1 MSVDDPGRQCAGVR
15 EAISAR
21 LDGEPLGTPVAEL
34 ERHLANCVA
43 CAAWSSQAA
52 QVTRRARIA
61 PAPPVPD
68 LTAAILAALPPSPM
82 AAAAVRSRVLGNA
95 LRLALLAIGVAQAG
109 LAWPALQRGAGAM
122 SAPVHMAHETG
133 AWNLAVAVA
142 FLAVAAAPQLAPGA
156 LPFLA
161 SFSVLLGALTLSD
174 LDAGWVHVERAVLH
188 ALLFAGVGLVATV
201 AWRERRRRRSAASR
215 RKALV

>member
-1 MSVDDPGRQCAGVR
+1 M
-15 EAISAR
+15 
-21 LDGEPLGTPVAEL
+21 
-34 ERHLANCVA
+34 A
-43 CAAWSSQAA
+43 CADWSSQAA
-52 QVTRRARIA
+52 QVTRQARIA

-68 LTAAILAALPPSPM
+68 LTADILAALPPSPM
-82 AAAAVRSRVLGNA
+82 TAAAVRSRVLGTA

-122 SAPVHMAHETG
+122 SARVHMAHETG

-142 FLAVAAAPQLAPGA
+142 FLAVAAAPQLAAGA

-188 ALLFAGVGLVATV
+188 VLLFVGVGLVATV
-201 AWRERRRRRSAASR
+201 AWRGRRRRRAAASLR
-215 RKALV
+215 QAWV